1 MSFKFHWSAKM
12 QQAFEEFEHTMG
24 VHRGFPIVC
33 STPVLSE
40 VLEQYDGVLP
50 KNLLTYW
57 ERHGWCGYNN
67 GLYWTVNPNDY
78 RDIIERLSA
87 ISQFDDPSENFV
99 IARGAFGD
107 LEIWNRKRGDVMSFC
122 PVIGLLHQWHT
133 DEMPEQS
140 EEELELDMA
149 LFFESASSYD
159 QDQEDE
165 NDELLFEQALEKLG
179 PLAENEMYAFVPAT
193 CLGGKWLLEN
203 LQKVDITTHIEMLMD
218 LEEPNINIMR

>member
-1 MSFKFHWSAKM
+1 MSFKFQW
-12 QQAFEEFEHTMG
+12 
-24 VHRGFPIVC
+24 
-33 STPVLSE
+33 SE
-40 VLEQYDGVLP
+40 VMDTRFERFQRRMEAAFVSQEVPLQALEHYEGLLP
-50 KNLLTYW
+50 TNLLAYW

-78 RDIIERLSA
+78 LERLCA
-87 ISQFDDPSENFV
+87 LSQLDDPSETFV

-122 PVIGLLHQWHT
+122 PVIGLLYQWHI
-133 DEMPEQS
+133 DVKPEKT
-140 EEELELDMA
+140 EEELESSMA
-149 LFFESASSYD
+149 SFFWRASSYD

-165 NDELLFEQALEKLG
+165 NDELLFERALEKLG
-179 PLAENEMYAFVPAT
+179 PLVENEMYAFVPET

-218 LEEPNINIMR
+218 LEEPSIDILR

>member
-24 VHRGFPIVC
+24 VHRGFPIVS
-33 STPVLSE
+33 STAVPSE

-78 RDIIERLSA
+78 RDIIERLCA
-87 ISQFDDPSENFV
+87 LSQLDDPSETFV
-99 IARGAFGD
+99 IARGAFGN
-107 LEIWNRKRGDVMSFC
+107 LEIWNSKRGNVMSYY
-122 PVIGLLHQWHT
+122 PVIGLLNQWHI
-133 DEMPEQS
+133 DVKPEKT
-140 EEELELDMA
+140 EEELESSMA
-149 LFFESASSYD
+149 SFFWRASSYRHD
-159 QDQEDE
+159 QVDE
-165 NDELLFEQALEKLG
+165 YEEPLFERALEKFG
-179 PLAENEMYAFVPAT
+179 PLAENEIYAFVPAT

-218 LEEPNINIMR
+218 LEEPSIDILS